1 MRSLPEGDSI
11 PVLVLCAAGD
21 AGSIDL
27 AFQAGATDLA
37 TKPISSVT
45 LKHRIR
51 YLLRMQRVVEDL
63 RRSEASLEMAQRI
76 AAIGSWTWDVA
87 TGSTTCSAETRRLL
101 CLDPSTD
108 AVGLDD
114 LLGRLDRSDATAFQE
129 ALRSALD
136 EDRPFGLDCRIEAAE
151 GVVRYAHVQAEV
163 VRGPTGQ
170 PASVSG
176 TIQDVTERK
185 QAEDKIRLL
194 AFYDGLT
201 GLPNR
206 VSFHD
211 RLRRTLATAKKRK
224 HLVAVMFLDMDDFK
238 RINDSAGHGAGDQ
251 LLREVAD
258 RLSTSIRYSDTLARD
273 DPGGAAKG
281 LLARLGGD
289 EFTILLPGLGKA
301 EDTAKVAQRILESLR
316 TSFVIGGNEVFI
328 SASLGISVFPQDG
341 KTPEELLRNADTAL
355 YHAKDQ
361 GRNNFQ
367 FYDASLNERAV
378 QRLELESALRLAIE
392 RNEFLVYFQS
402 QLDAHRGELIGIEA
416 LIRWRHPE
424 RGLVLPDVFVPLA
437 EETGLIKAIDEWVLG
452 EACRRAFGWRRAGLP
467 RVPVAVNLSGH
478 QFRRD
483 DLVERLNQTVRETGL
498 FPHDVELE
506 ITETV
511 LMEDVTHA
519 IMVLNDL
526 KALGFRIAVDDFGI
540 GYSSLNYLRRLP
552 LDVLKIDKSFLQEV
566 PRNKENAK
574 IVAAIVSLAHSLNI
588 ETIAEGVETPEQ
600 RDFLLEQGCHSMQ
613 GFLFGGPMTAEE
625 TEGLLRTPPFRE
637 AKVL

>member
-1 MRSLPEGDSI
+1 
-11 PVLVLCAAGD
+11 
-21 AGSIDL
+21 
-27 AFQAGATDLA
+27 
-37 TKPISSVT
+37 
-45 LKHRIR
+45 
-51 YLLRMQRVVEDL
+51 
-63 RRSEASLEMAQRI
+63 
-76 AAIGSWTWDVA
+76 
-87 TGSTTCSAETRRLL
+87 
-101 CLDPSTD
+101 
-108 AVGLDD
+108 
-114 LLGRLDRSDATAFQE
+114 
-129 ALRSALD
+129 
-136 EDRPFGLDCRIEAAE
+136 
-151 GVVRYAHVQAEV
+151 VQAEV

-273 DPGGAAKG
+273 DPGGTAKG

-392 RNEFLVYFQS
+392 RKEFLVYFQS

-452 EACRRAFGWRRAGLP
+452 EACRRAFGWRSAGLP

-483 DLVERLNQTVRETGL
+483 DLV
-498 FPHDVELE
+498 
-506 ITETV
+506 
-511 LMEDVTHA
+511 
-519 IMVLNDL
+519 
-526 KALGFRIAVDDFGI
+526 
-540 GYSSLNYLRRLP
+540 
-552 LDVLKIDKSFLQEV
+552 
-566 PRNKENAK
+566 
-574 IVAAIVSLAHSLNI
+574 
-588 ETIAEGVETPEQ
+588 
-600 RDFLLEQGCHSMQ
+600 
-613 GFLFGGPMTAEE
+613 
-625 TEGLLRTPPFRE
+625 
-637 AKVL
+637 